1 MAFLQINY
9 HSHVL
14 GKATMMNVILPELDT
29 NNNNKR
35 RDISVLYLL
44 HGMGDDLFSWQR
56 ETNIE
61 RLLMKNNLAVVMPDT
76 GLGWYTNTDYGLN
89 YFDALTAELFQKV
102 AFMFPEISQKREK
115 HFVAGLSMGGYGAFK
130 LAMSTDYFSYAA
142 SLSGALMHDFN
153 FPQMF
158 EMAPKKYWQGV
169 FGDLDKVV
177 GSKNDLFALAKK
189 QSEGKAE
196 LPKLFAWIGLEDSL
210 YPANQFAIPTF
221 RKFGYEV
228 NYQTSHGRHEW
239 YYWNKQIEKVLEWLP
254 IDYIKEER
262 LS

>member
-9 HSHVL
+9 HSHML

-35 RDISVLYLL
+35 RDIPVLYLL

-158 EMAPKKYWQGV
+158 EMAPKNIGRVFLATWTKLSVRKTIYLLWQ
-169 FGDLDKVV
+169 
-177 GSKNDLFALAKK
+177 KNSPKGK
-189 QSEGKAE
+189 Q
-196 LPKLFAWIGLEDSL
+196 
-210 YPANQFAIPTF
+210 
-221 RKFGYEV
+221 
-228 NYQTSHGRHEW
+228 NYQNCLLG
-239 YYWNKQIEKVLEWLP
+239 L
-254 IDYIKEER
+254 D
-262 LS
+262 

>member
-29 NNNNKR
+29 NNNNNKR
-35 RDISVLYLL
+35 RDIPVLYLL

-158 EMAPKKYWQGV
+158 EMAPKKY
-169 FGDLDKVV
+169 
-177 GSKNDLFALAKK
+177 
-189 QSEGKAE
+189 
-196 LPKLFAWIGLEDSL
+196 
-210 YPANQFAIPTF
+210 
-221 RKFGYEV
+221 
-228 NYQTSHGRHEW
+228 
-239 YYWNKQIEKVLEWLP
+239 
-254 IDYIKEER
+254 
-262 LS
+262 

>member
-29 NNNNKR
+29 NNNNNKR
-35 RDISVLYLL
+35 RDIPVLYLL

-177 GSKNDLFALAKK
+177 GSKKRFICFGKK
-189 QSEGKAE
+189 TVRRESRITKIVC
-196 LPKLFAWIGLEDSL
+196 LDWIRR
-210 YPANQFAIPTF
+210 FT
-221 RKFGYEV
+221 
-228 NYQTSHGRHEW
+228 
-239 YYWNKQIEKVLEWLP
+239 
-254 IDYIKEER
+254 
-262 LS
+262 LSG

>member
-9 HSHVL
+9 HSRVL

-29 NNNNKR
+29 NNNKKR
-35 RDISVLYLL
+35 RDIPVLYLL

-158 EMAPKKYWQGV
+158 
-169 FGDLDKVV
+169 
-177 GSKNDLFALAKK
+177 
-189 QSEGKAE
+189 
-196 LPKLFAWIGLEDSL
+196 
-210 YPANQFAIPTF
+210 
-221 RKFGYEV
+221 
-228 NYQTSHGRHEW
+228 
-239 YYWNKQIEKVLEWLP
+239 
-254 IDYIKEER
+254 
-262 LS
+262 